1 MRRTTL
7 VPAALA
13 LALLML
19 TSSIVTAGGD
29 VTVMQGAA
37 NTEQP
42 SAENNTFNIFG
53 RPNAEPCWGH
63 FNNTDA
69 DNSNTGYGEKEGSGS
84 SVLQIDWHC
93 RMDPVLQDTFALK
106 EGDNIEVHLALDISG
121 DANCQNQCENLNVS
135 LMRGSVEAVT
145 QEFNAGEGDS
155 IMIDWVIPVTPD
167 LVPWNR
173 TDDNPGIKITWAGQG
188 QDSAWAGIIQGQPA
202 SFRLYYTHPCHS
214 DTTPPQE
221 ANCNSDTEKPANHN
235 STVTFPILN
244 QTEAEEIL
252 DTGSG
257 NEEETPGFG
266 AVVGLGGLAAAAWM
280 RGGREDDE

>member
-1 MRRTTL
+1 M
-7 VPAALA
+7 
-13 LALLML
+13 
-19 TSSIVTAGGD
+19 TA
-29 VTVMQGAA
+29 MQGAV

-42 SAENNTFNIFG
+42 TAENNTFNIFG

-69 DNSNTGYGEKEGSGS
+69 DNANNGYGEKTGSGS

-93 RMDPVLQDTFALK
+93 RMDPILQDTFALK
-106 EGDNIEVHLALDISG
+106 EGDNIEVHLALDIDG
-121 DANCQNQCENLNVS
+121 DAYCKYQCENLNVS
-135 LMRGSVEAVT
+135 LMRCSVAAVT
-145 QEFNAGEGDS
+145 QEFNAGEGEG

-188 QDSAWAGIIQGQPA
+188 TDGFLFSPSQPA
-202 SFRLYYTHPCHS
+202 EFRLYYTHPCHT
-214 DTTPPQE
+214 DTTAPQE
-221 ANCNSDTEKPANHN
+221 ANCNSDTEKPANYN

-244 QTEAEEIL
+244 QSEAEEVL
-252 DTGSG
+252 DIG
-257 NEEETPGFG
+257 EDVEETPGFG

>member
-7 VPAALA
+7 VPAALT

-19 TSSIVTAGGD
+19 TSSAVTAGGD
-29 VTVMQGAA
+29 VTVMQSAV

-42 SAENNTFNIFG
+42 TAENNTFNIFG

-69 DNSNTGYGEKEGSGS
+69 DNANNGYGEKKGSGS
-84 SVLQIDWHC
+84 SVVSIDWHC

-106 EGDNIEVHLALDISG
+106 EGENIEVHLALDIAG
-121 DANCQNQCENLNVS
+121 DANCQGQCENLNVS

-145 QEFNAGEGDS
+145 QEFNAGEGES
-155 IMIDWVIPVTPD
+155 LMIDWVIPVTPD

-188 QDSAWAGIIQGQPA
+188 SSGFLGLSGQPA
-202 SFRLYYTHPCHS
+202 EFRLYYTHPCHS

-235 STVTFPILN
+235 SSVTFPILN
-244 QTEAEEIL
+244 QTEADDIL
-252 DTGSG
+252 NTGG
-257 NEEETPGFG
+257 VEEEETPGFG

-280 RGGREDDE
+280 RGGREEDE